1 VSGRSLTEAL
11 ATLQALVGT
20 EGAEVTGTALRRDI
34 ERFARASGDEGA
46 IHFDDAAARE
56 AGYASAPAPPLMLS
70 SILEW
75 GPGPPLGELREDG
88 TGVGRES
95 WLPLESLRLMG
106 GGQDLELHAPVYDGQ
121 QFVARPRLDAVELK
135 EGGAGALL
143 LMTITTEFRD
153 PDGTPLVTCRETLI
167 GR

>member
-1 VSGRSLTEAL
+1 MTARPLTDAL
-11 ATLQALVGT
+11 AELQTLVGS
-20 EGAEVTGTALRRDI
+20 EGAEVSGTILRRDI
-34 ERFARASGDEGA
+34 ERFARASGDEAA
-46 IHFDDAAARE
+46 IHFDDDAARD
-56 AGYASAPAPPLMLS
+56 AGYASVPAPPLMLS

-106 GGQDLELHAPVYDGQ
+106 GGQDLELHAPVHDGR
-121 QFVARPRLDAVELK
+121 QFVARPRLEAVELK
-135 EGGAGALL
+135 EGAAGALL

>member
-1 VSGRSLTEAL
+1 MSGRSLTEAL
-11 ATLQALVGT
+11 ATLRALVGS
-20 EGAEVTGTALRRDI
+20 EGAEVTGTVLRRDI
-34 ERFARASGDEGA
+34 ERFARASGDEAA
-46 IHFDDAAARE
+46 IHFDDEAARG

-75 GPGPPLGELREDG
+75 GPGPPHRELREDG

-121 QFVARPRLDAVELK
+121 QFAARPRLDGVELK

-143 LMTITTEFRD
+143 LMTITTEFRA

>member
-1 VSGRSLTEAL
+1 MSERRITEAL
-11 ATLQALVGT
+11 DALRAFVGS
-20 EGAEVTGTALRRDI
+20 EGAEVSGTVLRRDI
-34 ERFARASGDEGA
+34 ERFARASGDEAA
-46 IHFDDAAARE
+46 IHFDDDAARD
-56 AGYASAPAPPLMLS
+56 AGYASAPAPPLLLS

-75 GPGPPLGELREDG
+75 GPGPPLSELREDG

-95 WLPLESLRLMG
+95 WLPLETLRLMG

-121 QFVARPRLDAVELK
+121 RFVARPRLDAVELK

-143 LMTITTEFRD
+143 LMTITTAFRD